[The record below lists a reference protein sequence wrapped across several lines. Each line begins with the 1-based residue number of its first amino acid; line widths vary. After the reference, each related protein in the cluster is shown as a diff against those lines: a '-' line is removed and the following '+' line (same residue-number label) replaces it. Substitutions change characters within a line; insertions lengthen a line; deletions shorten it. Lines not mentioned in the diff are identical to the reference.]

1 MADLYFYYSA
11 MNAGKTTSLL
21 QADYNYME
29 RGMTSEI
36 FTPSIDTRSG
46 QGIVRSR
53 IGLQKQGT
61 VVDKDFDFFEYVS
74 KKRTLS
80 CVLVDEA
87 QFLTAKQVDQLSD
100 VVDFLGI
107 PVLAYG
113 IRTDFQGNTFEGSAR
128 LLAIADKLVE
138 LKTVCF
144 CGRKATM
151 NMRIDANGNKITAG
165 EQIEIGGN
173 DRYISVCR
181 EHFKKETKILS

>member
-61 VVDKDFDFFEYVS
+61 VVDKDFDFFEYIS

-165 EQIEIGGN
+165 EQIGIGGN

>member
-61 VVDKDFDFFEYVS
+61 VVDKDFDFFEYIS